1 MNMFS
6 GRQVPVERMRSVS
19 TMAVET
25 NPKMLSR
32 QGAVGRIKKQ
42 VDRLWQGH
50 FFNTF
55 AARQPHSL
63 MTNWLQEGILQHFL
77 MYKNILYTIFY
88 L

>member
-1 MNMFS
+1 
-6 GRQVPVERMRSVS
+6 
-19 TMAVET
+19 MAVET

-32 QGAVGRIKKQ
+32 QGVVGRIKKH

>member
-1 MNMFS
+1 MFS

-32 QGAVGRIKKQ
+32 QGAVGRIKKKQ

-77 MYKNILYTIFY
+77 KYIKI
-88 L
+88 